1 MDNSNSFTSAS
12 TFPSKLLHNEVI
24 EDGKIIPIHLQLI
37 PTNRCNQN
45 CSFCSCSDRRKE
57 LELSLEKM
65 KGIVNTA
72 SQLGTKAITI
82 TGGGEPL
89 MHKDLNEIIKYA
101 SELDIECGLTT
112 NGYLL
117 DRLEKHDNLTWCRI
131 STSDEQKP
139 AYDKIS
145 RAINL
150 NPETD
155 WAFSYVLSRKPNYE
169 NLQNSINFAN
179 KFNFSHFRLVSDLHD
194 LDNVPPM
201 EDVRNNLTE
210 TQKVIFQGRKDSV
223 PGSPLCYLSL
233 LKPLVAPE
241 GIFPCC
247 GAQYA
252 KKGQDRDMIEEMS
265 MGKIED
271 LADIISNQKLFNG
284 SFCDVCY
291 YSGYN
296 EALRKLKEAPKHRRF
311 V

>member
-1 MDNSNSFTSAS
+1 MKEDYTAAS
-12 TFPSKLLHNEVI
+12 TFPSKLLHNKVI
-24 EDGKIIPIHLQLI
+24 ENGKIIPIHLQLI
-37 PTNRCNQN
+37 PTNRCNQT
-45 CSFCSCSDRRKE
+45 CSFCSCSDRRKD
-57 LELSLEKM
+57 LELSLDKM
-65 KGIVNTA
+65 KGIINTA

-145 RAINL
+145 RANNL

-194 LDNVPPM
+194 LENVPGM
-201 EDVRNNLTE
+201 EEIKLNL
-210 TQKVIFQGRKDSV
+210 QDDKKVIYQGRKDSTR
-223 PGSPLCYLSL
+223 GKKECYISL
-233 LKPLVAPE
+233 LKPLIAPE

-247 GAQYA
+247 GVQYA
-252 KKGQDRDMIEEMS
+252 KNGQDRDMIEEMS
-265 MGKIED
+265 MGKMEE
-271 LADIISNQKLFNG
+271 LVDIISNQKQFDG
-284 SFCDVCY
+284 SKCDVCY
-291 YSGYN
+291 YSQYN
-296 EALRKLKEAPKHRRF
+296 EALKKLMEAPKHRRF